1 LQRGAAITLFEAG
14 APAVFGEVNDPRR
27 AGDGVAEPVHDMW
40 RRLER
45 NQVWGARVVDARYV
59 QPALAPGLDRDR
71 GLCLI
76 ALSGAEPLSAMMSGS
91 VVRDFITELYIAT
104 EGAPPEPAL
113 LDGIPD
119 VVSLIELRR

>member
-1 LQRGAAITLFEAG
+1 
-14 APAVFGEVNDPRR
+14 
-27 AGDGVAEPVHDMW
+27 
-40 RRLER
+40 
-45 NQVWGARVVDARYV
+45 
-59 QPALAPGLDRDR
+59 
-71 GLCLI
+71 
-76 ALSGAEPLSAMMSGS
+76 MMSGS